1 MEPNIFKYVWR
12 HSRSE
17 QVAILLIVLASL
29 PFYYLSLNLPKQ
41 IVNEGI
47 QGQGFDKPGATQ
59 PFFAFDL
66 PFVEA
71 VLGHAV
77 RLFDVIDLTQPDLLS
92 ALSFRFPGP
101 ALLNA
106 TIKPVISTRK
116 VPLWDGLLRR
126 VAFNLSD
133 RIIHFP

>member
-47 QGQGFDKPGATQ
+47 QGQDFDQPGATQ
-59 PFFAFDL
+59 PFFAFDQIGRAHVCTPVTNAHL
-66 PFVEA
+66 VC
-71 VLGHAV
+71 
-77 RLFDVIDLTQPDLLS
+77 RLLLEKKKTPNYTH
-92 ALSFRFPGP
+92 R
-101 ALLNA
+101 
-106 TIKPVISTRK
+106 TH
-116 VPLWDGLLRR
+116 PL
-126 VAFNLSD
+126 
-133 RIIHFP
+133 I

>member
-47 QGQGFDKPGATQ
+47 QGQGFDQPGATQ

-66 PFVEA
+66 PFGDA
-71 VLGHAV
+71 VFGHDV
-77 RLFDVIDLTQPDLLS
+77 RLSDGLDLTQPEVRLELS
-92 ALSFRFPGP
+92 VA
-101 ALLNA
+101 
-106 TIKPVISTRK
+106 RK
-116 VPLWDGLLRR
+116 RGVKGKR
-126 VAFNLSD
+126 VYVS
-133 RIIHFP
+133 